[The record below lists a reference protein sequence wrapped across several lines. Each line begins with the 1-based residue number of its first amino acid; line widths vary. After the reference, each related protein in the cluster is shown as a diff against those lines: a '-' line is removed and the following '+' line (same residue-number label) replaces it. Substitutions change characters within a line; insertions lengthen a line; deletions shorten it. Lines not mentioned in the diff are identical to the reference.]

1 MNIKEQ
7 LTEAMKTSM
16 KAGDTV
22 SRTTLRMALS
32 AIKYAEVQSGGAL
45 SDPDILGILQKE
57 IKSRQDTIVDAEKSN
72 RNDLLEAA
80 LAEINVLQAFL
91 PKQLTETEL
100 EAIIKETMVETGAAS
115 PRDMGNLMKALMVK
129 IKGRADGKL
138 VSGMVQKLLQG

>member
-7 LTEAMKTSM
+7 LTEAMKTAM
-16 KAGDTV
+16 RAGDTV

-32 AIKYAEVQSGGAL
+32 SIKYAEVQNGGEL
-45 SDPDILGILQKE
+45 TDPDVLGILQKE
-57 IKSRQDTIVDAEKSN
+57 IKSRQDTIADAEKSN

-80 LAEINVLQAFL
+80 LAEIDILQAFL

-100 EAIIKETMVETGAAS
+100 EALIKETMIETGAAS
-115 PRDMGNLMKALMVK
+115 PRDMGNLMKALMPK
-129 IKGRADGKL
+129 LKGRADGKL